1 MFAGISAK
9 VLFFFVFSLQVR
21 FLLIFCELAATVLI
35 WRHSDSALENWV
47 RRCCRHQCLPYCLWS
62 QPNGIVLAI
71 FSAIGFS
78 FSAWHFHLPTYS
90 SMFKFEIICIS
101 SVFDFF
107 FLLFL
112 FVANMR
118 MLSAHAMLRAWQSL
132 HAPNVGTVTRASDI
146 CIFAYKF

>member
-47 RRCCRHQCLPYCLWS
+47 RRCCRHQCLPYRLWS

-71 FSAIGFS
+71 FSAIGLL

-107 FLLFL
+107 F
-112 FVANMR
+112 FVILVRCKYANAIR
-118 MLSAHAMLRAWQSL
+118 TCHAASMALAARTKCGNSNKGLRYL
-132 HAPNVGTVTRASDI
+132 YI
-146 CIFAYKF
+146 CI